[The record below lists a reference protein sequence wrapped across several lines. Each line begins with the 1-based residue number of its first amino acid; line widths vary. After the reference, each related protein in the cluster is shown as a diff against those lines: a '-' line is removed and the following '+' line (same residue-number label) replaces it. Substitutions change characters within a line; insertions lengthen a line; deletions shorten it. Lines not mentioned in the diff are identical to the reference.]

1 LIRRWALATGIHVVV
16 GNHTFMETG
25 ITAYLSNGGTLEK
38 ARQSYKLY
46 SISQSGRLSL
56 NFKKPSCVM

>member
-1 LIRRWALATGIHVVV
+1 LIRRRALATGIHVGG
-16 GNHTFMETG
+16 GNHTFRETG

-38 ARQSYKLY
+38 ARQGYKLY